1 MNLQHLNIKVFAER
15 PETIDLSNFIGV
27 FNDWIQRR
35 VADELLIDVADY
47 SHVFAGP
54 GVILIGHEANYS
66 LDNAGGRL
74 GLLYNRKA
82 KVAGT
87 THERLRQAAR
97 AALLACQRLEKEQSL
112 KFSGQE
118 VQVIVNDRLI
128 APNTDETFTSLAP
141 ELKSFFDTLYGDA
154 EYLLNSTPDRRERLT
169 VNVRAASRFDVET
182 LLRNLS

>member
-1 MNLQHLNIKVFAER
+1 MDLQHLSIKVFAER
-15 PETIDLSNFIGV
+15 PETIDLSNFTGV
-27 FNDWIQRR
+27 FNSWIQRR

-66 LDNAGGRL
+66 LDNAGRRL

-82 KVAGT
+82 KVEGT

-97 AALLACQRLEKEQSL
+97 AALLACQRLEKEQAL

-118 VQVIVNDRLI
+118 MRVIVNDRLI

-141 ELKSFFDTLYGDA
+141 EFKSFFDTLYRGA
-154 EYLLNSTPDRRERLT
+154 EYLLNPTPDPRERLT